1 MRQNIIC
8 SSAFAAPTLQVFS
21 IDFSA
26 RERQNTLGEQM
37 ANFGAAPVQN
47 SPLSRG
53 SLTGRPIQPIRASA
67 LCDFKAQ
74 PKWQPLF
81 VPALP
86 VLPDGV
92 PRGSIV
98 EILGRR
104 SAGRTSA
111 LFHMLAQATRRGEV
125 CAIVDTNDNFHP
137 ASAVDAGVRLDRLV
151 WVRCRDNPE
160 HAMRSADLLLHAGGF
175 GVVALDLCETSVR
188 ILNRIPLSYWFR
200 FQRAI
205 ESTPTILLVSARS
218 SQARSCSVNALELEL
233 KVSHWSGSEPFRLLQ
248 GFETLVR
255 PQRPAHRAAQKLV
268 TRIWKW
274 GQAPPEHTAEPAGL
288 CAQVPE
294 KTVA

>member
-1 MRQNIIC
+1 
-8 SSAFAAPTLQVFS
+8 
-21 IDFSA
+21 
-26 RERQNTLGEQM
+26 M
-37 ANFGAAPVQN
+37 ANMDVLQN
-47 SPLSRG
+47 GSILPTSPLSRG

-98 EILGRR
+98 ELLGRR

-111 LFHMLAQATRRGEV
+111 LLHVLAQATRRGEV
-125 CAIVDTNDNFHP
+125 CALVDTDDNFHP
-137 ASAVDAGVRLDRLV
+137 ASAAEAGVRLDRLV
-151 WVRCRDNPE
+151 WVRCRGNAE

-175 GVVALDLCETSVR
+175 GVVALDLCETALRV
-188 ILNRIPLSYWFR
+188 LNRIPISYWFR

-218 SQARSCSVNALELEL
+218 SQARSCSINALELEL
-233 KVSHWSGSEPFRLLQ
+233 KVPHWSGQVPFRLLQ
-248 GFETLVR
+248 GFETMVR
-255 PQRPAHRAAQKLV
+255 PQRPAYRKAQKLI
-268 TRIWKW
+268 TRVWEW
-274 GQAPPEHTAEPAGL
+274 GQVPAVPVAEPEEGFL
-288 CAQVPE
+288 HQ
-294 KTVA
+294 TVA

>member
-1 MRQNIIC
+1 
-8 SSAFAAPTLQVFS
+8 
-21 IDFSA
+21 
-26 RERQNTLGEQM
+26 M

>member
-1 MRQNIIC
+1 
-8 SSAFAAPTLQVFS
+8 
-21 IDFSA
+21 
-26 RERQNTLGEQM
+26 M
-37 ANFGAAPVQN
+37 ANITVAALQN
-47 SPLSRG
+47 APLSRG
-53 SLTGRPIQPIRASA
+53 SLTGRPIRPIRASA

-104 SAGRTSA
+104 STGRTSA
-111 LFHMLAQATRRGEV
+111 LLQILAQATRRGEV
-125 CAIVDTNDNFHP
+125 CALVDTNNNFHP
-137 ASAVDAGVRLDRLV
+137 TSAAEAGVRLDRLV
-151 WVRCRDNPE
+151 WVRCCGNPE

-175 GVVALDLCETSVR
+175 GVVALDLCETGVR

-205 ESTPTILLVSARS
+205 ENTPTILLVGARS
-218 SQARSCSVNALELEL
+218 SQARSCSTNVLELEL
-233 KVSHWSGSEPFRLLQ
+233 KASHWTGSTPFRLFQ

-255 PQRPAHRAAQKLV
+255 PQRPVYRSVQKLV
-268 TRIWKW
+268 TRIWEW
-274 GQAPPEHTAEPAGL
+274 GQPPPEPTDELAEE
-288 CAQVPE
+288 QFIHQ
-294 KTVA
+294 TVA

>member
-1 MRQNIIC
+1 
-8 SSAFAAPTLQVFS
+8 
-21 IDFSA
+21 
-26 RERQNTLGEQM
+26 M
-37 ANFGAAPVQN
+37 ANLNGFQN
-47 SPLSRG
+47 DSVLQTSPLSRG

-111 LFHMLAQATRRGEV
+111 LLHILAQATRRGEV
-125 CAIVDTNDNFHP
+125 CAVVDTNDNFHP
-137 ASAVDAGVRLDRLV
+137 ASAAEAGVQLDRLV
-151 WVRCRDNPE
+151 WVCCRGNTE
-160 HAMRSADLLLHAGGF
+160 HAMRSTDLLLHAGGF
-175 GVVALDLCETSVR
+175 GVVVLDLCETAVR

-205 ESTPTILLVSARS
+205 ESSPTMLLVSAPA
-218 SQARSCSVNALELEL
+218 SQARSCSTNTLELEL
-233 KVSHWSGSEPFRLLQ
+233 KAIHWTGRAPFHLLQ
-248 GFETLVR
+248 GFETMVR
-255 PQRPAHRAAQKLV
+255 SQRPAYRTVQKLI
-268 TRIWKW
+268 TRIWEW
-274 GQAPPEHTAEPAGL
+274 GQSPPAPVADPAEEQFL
-288 CAQVPE
+288 HQ
-294 KTVA
+294 TVA